1 MLKLR
6 YLVVLIF
13 SGWTC
18 LCHAEWTAFHAD
30 SDIDYYYDLN
40 TRLSGP
46 KPRIS
51 ALRSFKQPT
60 AHGDQSARLLYEA
73 DCENKKIRM
82 MSGVYSKNKT
92 GDGEVSG
99 MINSN
104 GWMNPSSRV
113 VLEKLFAALCE
124 IDSPPR

>member
-1 MLKLR
+1 MPKLR
-6 YLVVLIF
+6 YSVVLCF
-13 SGWTC
+13 TFWTSVG
-18 LCHAEWTAFHAD
+18 HAEWTEFHAD
-30 SDIDYYYDLN
+30 SDIQYYYDLN

-73 DCENKKIRM
+73 DCENQKIRL

-113 VLEKLFAALCE
+113 VLEKIFSVLCV
-124 IDSPPR
+124 SASATQ